1 MKSQDIPPL
10 IISIFILILVTI
22 LKNHSRLVAA
32 IAATMPI
39 NVPLALWIFYV
50 STGGERKAVSQ
61 FTGGM
66 LLGIVP
72 TIAFIAAIWIG
83 ARFGLKLVP
92 LLFVGYAVWGIVLA
106 ISLLFRHLVGF

>member
-10 IISIFILILVTI
+10 LISILILIFVTI

-50 STGGERKAVSQ
+50 STKGEREAMSQ

-72 TIAFIAAIWIG
+72 TLGFIAAIWIG
-83 ARFGLKLVP
+83 ARLGLKLVP
-92 LLFVGYAVWGIVLA
+92 LLLLGYSVWGVILA
-106 ISLLFRHLVGF
+106 ISMLFRHLVGF